1 MQLVLR
7 VKTDDALLLQ
17 TQAAAER
24 MRTTLTDARVAFSSV
39 DVVGATE
46 FRVHGVGDDAALRRA
61 ADEAAPYEW
70 TSASGT

>member
-24 MRTTLTDARVAFSSV
+24 LRTTLTEARVAFSSV
-39 DVVGATE
+39 DVVSATE
-46 FRVHGVGDDAALRRA
+46 FRVDGIGDESALTRA
-61 ADEAAPYEW
+61 ADDVRPDV
-70 TSASGT
+70 